1 VRIITV
7 YRGEEGH
14 RYTISYD
21 IKQYLQHIQ
30 NASPSRH
37 YVILIALPH
46 TLFIFSPLY
55 DLTANSTVVAS
66 NKVGSTIQNVV
77 LQAVV
82 SNVLC
87 EMIITRASYF
97 NVTALLTITAKVG
110 VGAVCR
116 KTPAF
121 ATYILTTNAVALPVV
136 ATKDPTAS
144 PTLQPTPSTPPKLNT
159 STNRLYGILA
169 IILIIA
175 FLRLVPSLID
185 CCTSQKVYVRGHLY
199 DILVVLS
206 DKEEAILQNVRHE
219 DIVYFREM
227 TSNPDKFLSGWL
239 MNNSSDPLIKR
250 QEVQFWD
257 LYDLLGQSGIDVE
270 KSSQELWSKASGS
283 MKYDGDKCITK
294 QKYLHEASL
303 QIGMIIRVVPSNAF
317 MAKTR
322 LEMGAKGFGDDIA
335 QCRSR
340 SFLGATEEMDRV
352 PLRTL
357 RLKTPTQT
365 PRGQNG
371 DVLDQLPSCFSSQDD
386 CRVAH
391 DIMDN
396 ASRSSKSHKS
406 HKSSFAPE
414 VRGSR
419 VGMGSRIEAPYIP
432 PTARNEA
439 PNPDQSRASN
449 NFTLRSEENSDMD
462 DSTHCASVSLDL
474 LPETLSDTEA
484 EIMESKEKRLAAR
497 KKANMSWSSDGYYTA
512 PVPVAYPHLPNGSTT
527 QTPAPLALPSSRQ
540 IHLSLPHSFNTTN
553 ADNDANLLSER
564 FTATNSKH
572 YNSGA
577 RGSSYHQRSKS
588 ESAMKV
594 LRREESRGNL
604 NSRERRKLEEEK
616 EQDGFFEHSEPEEEK
631 SNGIVLKQ
639 EEKEN

>member
-1 VRIITV
+1 VTTLHNTDRINSRSLDLFFAYDRTV
-7 YRGEEGH
+7 
-14 RYTISYD
+14 
-21 IKQYLQHIQ
+21 
-30 NASPSRH
+30 
-37 YVILIALPH
+37 
-46 TLFIFSPLY
+46 
-55 DLTANSTVVAS
+55 NSTVVAS
-66 NKVGSTIQNVV
+66 NNVGSTIKNVV

-82 SNVLC
+82 SNLLC
-87 EMIITRASYF
+87 EMIINRASFF
-97 NVTALLTITAKVG
+97 NVAALLTITAQVG
-110 VGAVCR
+110 VGAVC
-116 KTPAF
+116 KNTPAF

-144 PTLQPTPSTPPKLNT
+144 PTLQSTLPTPPKLNT

-185 CCTSQKVYVRGHLY
+185 CCTSPKEYVRGHLY

-227 TSNPDKFLSGWL
+227 TSNPDKYLSGWL
-239 MNNSSDPLIKR
+239 MNNSSDPLLKR

-283 MKYDGDKCITK
+283 VKYDGDKCITK

-322 LEMGAKGFGDDIA
+322 LEMGMKGFGDDIA

-340 SFLGATEEMDRV
+340 SILGATEEMDRV

-371 DVLDQLPSCFSSQDD
+371 DVLDQLPSCSSSQDD

-391 DIMDN
+391 DLMDN

-406 HKSSFAPE
+406 YKSSFAPE
-414 VRGSR
+414 IRGSR
-419 VGMGSRIEAPYIP
+419 AGMGSRIEAPYIP
-432 PTARNEA
+432 PTVRNDA
-439 PNPDQSRASN
+439 PYPDQSRASK

-474 LPETLSDTEA
+474 PETLSDTEV
-484 EIMESKEKRLAAR
+484 EIMESKERRLAAR
-497 KKANMSWSSDGYYTA
+497 KNANMSWSTDGYYTA
-512 PVPVAYPHLPNGSTT
+512 PVPVAYPCLANASTT
-527 QTPAPLALPSSRQ
+527 QKQASVTLPSASQ
-540 IHLSLPHSFNTTN
+540 THLSLPPSYNTTN
-553 ADNDANLLSER
+553 AENDANLLSGR
-564 FTATNSKH
+564 FTVTNSKH

-588 ESAMKV
+588 ESAMKAF
-594 LRREESRGNL
+594 RREDIEKPRSRGNL
-604 NSRERRKLEEEK
+604 NGRERRRLEEEK